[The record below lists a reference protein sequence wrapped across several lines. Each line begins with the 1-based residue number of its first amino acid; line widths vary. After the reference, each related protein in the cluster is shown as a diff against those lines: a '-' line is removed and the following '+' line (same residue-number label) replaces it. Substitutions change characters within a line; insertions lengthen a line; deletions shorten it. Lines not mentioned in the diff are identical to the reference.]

1 MEIIRWFLD
10 AMRGGQIAEGYSKY
24 IIMIKEIGV
33 AVLLI
38 FLLSGKQAA
47 EI

>member
-1 MEIIRWFLD
+1 M
-10 AMRGGQIAEGYSKY
+10 AEGYSKY

-33 AVLLI
+33 AVLSIL
-38 FLLSGKQAA
+38 LLSGKRAT